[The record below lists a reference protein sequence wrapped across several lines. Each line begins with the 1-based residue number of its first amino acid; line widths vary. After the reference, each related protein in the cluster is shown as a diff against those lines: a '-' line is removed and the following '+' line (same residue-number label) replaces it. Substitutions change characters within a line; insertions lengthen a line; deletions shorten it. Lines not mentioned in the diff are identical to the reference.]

1 MPDELDLRMYADI
14 FANHIVDW
22 LTEKGIDES
31 LQAIGGDSNNMKGR
45 RCHALGWMKT
55 VPEIGLYCLWSSYRV
70 ATSETFNCT
79 QSKNKWYGLLGKML
93 DANDLDINPDISKVL
108 LGPPLITLSD

>member
-45 RCHALGWMKT
+45 RCHALG
-55 VPEIGLYCLWSSYRV
+55 
-70 ATSETFNCT
+70 
-79 QSKNKWYGLLGKML
+79 
-93 DANDLDINPDISKVL
+93 
-108 LGPPLITLSD
+108 